1 MRFKRSADPFP
12 RKGGN
17 WLTTTGDND
26 HRIVQLVK
34 SSDDDI
40 SEDLKQWFKRN
51 GSRPHQGIYVY
62 DGKTMTPIPDNY
74 DTIFFR
80 PHVFYGNNT
89 HELYASGISYRP
101 IAVRNLG
108 DSGDGVETFFIN
120 PKNWEVA
127 GVWEDTEFDPS
138 DWQSHA
144 NNQDLKKIFDD
155 WSLPR
160 NVDRTPG
167 KPNKWVWNETS
178 PNRWQGIKIDG
189 TDHSIW
195 LGDERSVQQMLN
207 ILDAN
212 AYDAIN
218 NQFILS

>member
-1 MRFKRSADPFP
+1 MRFKRSTDPFP

-26 HRIVQLVK
+26 HRIVQLVMK
-34 SSDDDI
+34 YAEDDTD
-40 SEDLKQWFKRN
+40 
-51 GSRPHQGIYVY
+51 IYVY
-62 DGKTMTPIPDNY
+62 DGNTMTPLENDTANLIGDPY

-80 PHVFYGNNT
+80 PHVFYGNTT
-89 HELYASGISYRP
+89 HQLYASGISYRP

>member
-17 WLTTTGDND
+17 WLTTSGDSD
-26 HRIVQLVK
+26 HRIVQLATT
-34 SSDDDI
+34 I
-40 SEDLKQWFKRN
+40 IG
-51 GSRPHQGIYVY
+51 GSLIFVY
-62 DGKTMTPIPDNY
+62 DGNTMTPLEDLY

-80 PHVFYGNNT
+80 PHVFYGNTT

-101 IAVRNLG
+101 IGVRFMSES
-108 DSGDGVETFFIN
+108 DDGVETFFIN
-120 PKNWEVA
+120 PKHWEVA
-127 GVWEDTEFDPS
+127 GVWDDTEFDPS

-160 NVDRTPG
+160 NVDRILG
-167 KPNKWVWNETS
+167 KPNKWVWNGAS

-189 TDHSIW
+189 SDHSIW
-195 LGDERSVQQMLN
+195 LGDDRSVQQMLFT
-207 ILDAN
+207 LKYTLGN

-218 NQFILS
+218 SKIILS